1 MGGISWLRR
10 KCSFLNTDYINFQA
24 LLEMHRGERA
34 SLPSSLGR
42 PSGIVI
48 RFRLDDNGN
57 HLKLS
62 SFVLKDKNGSNGYHG
77 YMAQRNVDVD
87 FATERVLVMDTTSEL
102 VWKLD
107 ETTGELVE
115 TTHLKLLRTF
125 ISKYGTAYD
134 VSRMPYCNPL
144 PQIMVLPGQNTYV
157 GTFWE
162 FGPLAGVYIL
172 DASLKTSA
180 EMAREENGD
189 VTEE

>member
-1 MGGISWLRR
+1 
-10 KCSFLNTDYINFQA
+10 
-24 LLEMHRGERA
+24 
-34 SLPSSLGR
+34 
-42 PSGIVI
+42 
-48 RFRLDDNGN
+48 
-57 HLKLS
+57 LKLS
-62 SFVLKDKNGSNGYHG
+62 SFVLKDKNVSNGYHG

-102 VWKLD
+102 VWRLD

-125 ISKYGTAYD
+125 ISKYGTVYD